1 MVGMAMRDEGLVD
14 RTGGIDVKTAGLA
27 ADAGRRRQEQVFG
40 THVRAHGAQIGTM
53 TQALKDGRIFMSSG
67 DLLADRRYQM
77 ARDLHARGDGS
88 AAVDLLEQALE
99 RAPGFAAGWFDLGC
113 WREAAGDRAGAVAAF
128 RAALAADP
136 ADRHGAGLRL
146 ALLDGDTAA
155 MSADYVR
162 AVFDQYAPKFDT
174 ALSALSYRAP
184 QLLLEAV
191 RSLRTEFSAMLD
203 LGCGTGLAGEA
214 FRPFV
219 ARLEG
224 VDLSPGMVEQA
235 RRKTIYD
242 ALEVQDMEAALAR
255 RAHAGKR
262 FDLIVAADVF
272 VYCAELPSLMQQAAQ
287 VRETG
292 GLFAFTV
299 ETHDGEGVKLGGTL
313 RYAHAE
319 GYVCSAL
326 AQAGLGV
333 RHLSRASTRSE
344 AGVPV
349 PGLVV
354 VAGGA

>member
-1 MVGMAMRDEGLVD
+1 
-14 RTGGIDVKTAGLA
+14 
-27 ADAGRRRQEQVFG
+27 
-40 THVRAHGAQIGTM
+40 M
-53 TQALKDGRIFMSSG
+53 TQALKDGRIFGSSG
-67 DLLADRRYQM
+67 DLIADRRYQM

-99 RAPGFAAGWFDLGC
+99 RAPDFAAGWFDLGD
-113 WREAAGDRAGAVAAF
+113 WREGQGDRAGAASAF
-128 RAALAADP
+128 RRALAADP

-146 ALLDGDTAA
+146 ALLDGASGA

-162 AVFDQYAPKFDT
+162 AVFDQYAPKFDA

-184 QLLLEAV
+184 QLLAEAV
-191 RSLRTEFSAMLD
+191 RPLRARFSAMLD

-242 ALEVQDMEAALAR
+242 ALSVGEIGALLAQRAQDGACA
-255 RAHAGKR
+255 
-262 FDLIVAADVF
+262 DLVVAADVF
-272 VYCAELPSLMQQAAQ
+272 VYCADLAPLLHDAA
-287 VRETG
+287 RILDPG
-292 GLFAFTV
+292 GLLAFTV
-299 ETHDGEGVKLGGTL
+299 ETHDGEGVRLGGTL

-319 GYVCSAL
+319 PYVRDAL
-326 AQAGLGV
+326 AAAGLTA
-333 RHLSRASTRSE
+333 RHLARTSTRNE
-344 AGVPV
+344 AGAPV

-354 VAGGA
+354 VAGPA